1 MPNSYWLAHEPG
13 LPPSQRV
20 EVSMRVPTKVAASM
34 ASAWARPAARL
45 LLLAL
50 AGALSLSAQFSS
62 ILEGT
67 IADPTG
73 AVIPGVAVD
82 IEDLG
87 TSTVRTVE
95 TSSAG
100 RYRAIAMAASTYRVT
115 VTADGFQ
122 TYVQERVTLEVAQ
135 TTTLNIQ
142 LELGQTTETVSVTSE
157 APLIETGE
165 AKVSGQIE
173 EREVADLP
181 LVGRNFMTLV
191 VLTPGVVGLPSGG
204 GQAYAQ
210 ATGDIFS
217 AEYGVNLSGNG
228 QRAESN
234 SFNVDG
240 ASVNASPRGGVV
252 NHNPNADSVQELR
265 VSVNNFSAEYG
276 RNSSVLVNVVTK
288 SGTNDIHGTV
298 GWYHTNNRLQA
309 RNLFQPEVPVFR
321 RNEANWSLGG
331 PIIKNRT
338 FAFGSMDILR
348 SGVGAGYQRN
358 VVSRQFADTV
368 RQRYPDNISS
378 FVMNEFPDNLV
389 PETKVVNATAGG
401 LMGSDCAGS
410 TPIETPIGQLPC
422 NFPVTERGS
431 FAQTLP
437 RDGIQWTMRV
447 DHNFNESKDRIYGSV
462 ARTVNQ
468 QVLFGNPSVYPAF
481 TQMQEQWT
489 AFANLNW
496 TRIISNNVINE
507 LSWAWQHAEGDAPIG
522 RGEIPRINVPGIE
535 GYGQGFSDAVFI
547 QNNQQW
553 RNVTTWNKGSHSFK
567 FGGNFNCD
575 SGCPGAGALFAPV
588 WERPNYGFNNIWDFA
603 LDDPFSHNN
612 IGFDPLTGDARGF
625 DFRPRFTN
633 MGLFVNDDWKVR
645 PNLTVSWG
653 LRWEAFFVPTD
664 LDDIFVGAQFR
675 GGSNFTE
682 RIADVGIVQGPPLA
696 STDNNN
702 FAPRIG
708 IAWDPTGR
716 GQMSIRAGSGVF
728 YDRPGGQ
735 FYRDC
740 CTSLP
745 VFAVANVSKQTVAQP
760 VYGLSQTLE
769 SPWNFPRPPELQ
781 VGLDERGGLLSGVP
795 SAIQIWEPHLK
806 NQFAVNWFLGI
817 QYALGNDWAVE
828 ANYVGSQG
836 SKLYQNY
843 EVNRF
848 SGDLLDGRLDRLN
861 PSFGSITYGQNNGK
875 SYYHGGNVSVKKRFA
890 QGLLF
895 QGAYTFGKAIDTG
908 SSFSGE
914 HIVDLSNMR
923 LNRGRSR
930 FDVRHKYAMSLIYD
944 IPSPIRNGA
953 GRAIL
958 GGWQLGTTTILQAGS
973 PFNVNCGLPFQP
985 VFDADGNMTGNTGCD
1000 FNADGFNNDYPD
1012 APSFG
1017 SSIPTTRQAYLDGV
1031 FAASDFPRP
1040 QSVRPGTLGR
1050 NVYSNPGY
1058 ANVDLNLLK
1067 QMPFPMLGEAGRI
1080 DFRAEFFNLFNRV
1093 NLGGVNGSIQSGNFG
1108 RVTSTFGAR
1117 NVQFGIKVI
1126 F

>member
-1 MPNSYWLAHEPG
+1 MITNTFTKQAGRFTWLIVVV
-13 LPPSQRV
+13 L
-20 EVSMRVPTKVAASM
+20 AST
-34 ASAWARPAARL
+34 
-45 LLLAL
+45 
-50 AGALSLSAQFSS
+50 LSLQAQFSS
-62 ILEGT
+62 VLEGT
-67 IADPTG
+67 IIDQTD
-73 AVIPGVAVD
+73 AVIPDAQVEVED
-82 IEDLG
+82 IATG
-87 TSTVRTVE
+87 TGRTVV
-95 TSSAG
+95 SLSAG
-100 RYRAIAMAASTYRVT
+100 SYRISALGASTYRVT
-115 VTADGFQ
+115 VTAEGFQ

-142 LELGQTTETVSVTSE
+142 LEIGQATTTVSVTSE

-165 AKVSGQIE
+165 AKVSGQIQ

-191 VLTPGVVGLPSGG
+191 VLTAGVVGLPSGG

-265 VSVNNFSAEYG
+265 VSLNNFSAEYG

-288 SGTNDIHGTV
+288 SGTNDIHGTL
-298 GWYHTNNRLQA
+298 GWYHTNQKLQA

-331 PIIKNRT
+331 PILKNRT

-348 SGVGAGYQRN
+348 SGVGAGFSRN
-358 VVSRQFADTV
+358 VVSRQFADIV
-368 RQRYPDNISS
+368 RQRFPDNIGS
-378 FVMNEFPDNLV
+378 FVMNEFPDILV
-389 PETKVVNATAGG
+389 GKTVNSTAGS
-401 LMGSDCAGS
+401 LLGSGCSGADPIS
-410 TPIETPIGQLPC
+410 TPVGELPC

-437 RDGIQWTMRV
+437 RDGIQWTTRV
-447 DHNFNESKDRIYGSV
+447 DHNFNEGNDRIYGSV
-462 ARTVNQ
+462 ARTTNQ
-468 QVLFGNPSVYPAF
+468 QVLFGSPSVYPAF
-481 TQMQEQWT
+481 TVDQAQWT
-489 AFANLNW
+489 AFANINW
-496 TRIISNNVINE
+496 THIASATLINE
-507 LSWAWQHAEGDAPIG
+507 LSWSWQHAEGDAPIG

-567 FGGNFNCD
+567 FGGNYNCD

-588 WERPNYGFNNIWDFA
+588 WERPNYGFSSIWDFA
-603 LDDPFSHNN
+603 LDDPFSHGN
-612 IGFDPLTGDARGF
+612 IGFDPVTGEARGF

-633 MGLFVNDDWKVR
+633 MGIFFNDDWRVT

-675 GGSNFTE
+675 GGSNFLE
-682 RIADVGIVQGPPLA
+682 RISDVGIVQGPPLN
-696 STDNNN
+696 STDKNNI
-702 FAPRIG
+702 APRIG
-708 IAWDPTGR
+708 IAWDPTGN
-716 GQMSIRAGSGVF
+716 GKMSIRAGSGIF

-735 FYRDC
+735 FFRDC

-745 VFAVANVSKQTVAQP
+745 IFAVANVSKQTAAQP
-760 VYGLSQTLE
+760 VYGLSTTLE
-769 SPWNFPRPPELQ
+769 SPWNFPRPPDLR
-781 VGLDERGGLLSGVP
+781 VGLDERGGLIGVP
-795 SAIQIWEPHLK
+795 AAIQIWEPDLR
-806 NQFAVNWFLGI
+806 NQYAINWFFGI
-817 QYALGNDWAVE
+817 QYALGSDWAIE

-836 SKLYQNY
+836 TKLYQNY
-843 EVNRF
+843 QVNRF
-848 SGDLLDGRLDRLN
+848 AGDLLDGRLDRLN
-861 PSFGSITYGQNNGK
+861 PSFGGIDYGQNNGK
-875 SYYHGGNVSVKKRFA
+875 SYYHGTNVSLKKRFSN
-890 QGLLF
+890 GLLF
-895 QGAYTFGKAIDTG
+895 QGAYTLGKAIDTG
-908 SSFSGE
+908 SSFSSSV
-914 HIVDLSNMR
+914 VDQFDMR

-930 FDVRHKYAMSLIYD
+930 FDIRQKWAMSMIYD
-944 IPSPIRNGA
+944 IPSLVDSGV
-953 GRAIL
+953 GKAIL
-958 GGWQLGTTTILQAGS
+958 GGWQVGGTTILQSGG
-973 PFNVNCGLPFQP
+973 PFSVTCSLPFQP
-985 VFDADGNMTGNTGCD
+985 VFDDNGAMVGNNGCD
-1000 FNADGFNNDYPD
+1000 FNADGVTNDFLDTPAFGNSVD
-1012 APSFG
+1012 NPS
-1017 SSIPTTRQAYLDGV
+1017 RQRYLNGL
-1031 FAASDFPRP
+1031 FTQADFPRP
-1040 QSVRPGTLGR
+1040 QTVRPGTLGR
-1050 NVYSNPGY
+1050 NTFTNPGF

-1067 QMPFPMLGEAGRI
+1067 QIPAPFLGEAGRI

-1093 NLGGVNGSIQSGNFG
+1093 NLNTVAGNWASGSFG

-1117 NVQFGIKVI
+1117 NIQFGLKIV

>member
-1 MPNSYWLAHEPG
+1 MTEKG
-13 LPPSQRV
+13 LPRASGPDGSFSTGRAFRLAV
-20 EVSMRVPTKVAASM
+20 FLVAA
-34 ASAWARPAARL
+34 ATGL
-45 LLLAL
+45 Q
-50 AGALSLSAQFSS
+50 AQFSS

-67 IADPTG
+67 ISDPAG
-73 AVIPGVAVD
+73 AVIPGVQVE
-82 IEDLG
+82 IEDVDTG
-87 TSTVRTVE
+87 TVRTVE
-95 TSSAG
+95 TSGAG
-100 RYRAIAMAASTYRVT
+100 RYRAIALAASTYRVT
-115 VTADGFQ
+115 VGTEGFQ

-142 LELGQTTETVSVTSE
+142 LELGATTETVSVTSE

-165 AKVSGQIE
+165 AKVSGQIAE
-173 EREVADLP
+173 TEVADLP

-288 SGTNDIHGTV
+288 SGTNEVHGTL
-298 GWYHTNNRLQA
+298 GWFHTNNALQKPN
-309 RNLFQPEVPVFR
+309 RFQAAGVPVFR
-321 RNEANWSLGG
+321 RNEANWSLGA

-338 FAFGSMDILR
+338 FAFASMDILR
-348 SGVGAGYQRN
+348 SGVGAGFSRT
-358 VVSRQFADTV
+358 VVSRDFANLV
-368 RQRYPDNISS
+368 RERYPNNIGAM
-378 FVMNEFPDNLV
+378 VMNEFPDILV
-389 PETKVVNATAGG
+389 EKSVAQTAGS
-401 LMGSDCAGS
+401 LLGSDCSGSEGIS
-410 TPIETPIGQLPC
+410 TPVGALPC
-422 NFPVTERGS
+422 DFPVTERGS

-437 RDGIQWTMRV
+437 RDGMQWTLRI

-462 ARTVNQ
+462 ARTTNQ

-481 TQMQEQWT
+481 TNMQEQWT

-496 TRIISNNVINE
+496 TRIISTNVINE
-507 LSWAWQHAEGDAPIG
+507 ASWSWQHAEGDAPIG

-575 SGCPGAGALFAPV
+575 SGCPGAGALFAAV
-588 WERPNYGFNNIWDFA
+588 WERPNYGFNSLWDFA
-603 LDDPFSHNN
+603 LDDPFSHGN
-612 IGFDPLTGDARGF
+612 IGFDPATGDARGF

-633 MGLFVNDDWKVR
+633 WGFFINDDWKVR

-653 LRWEAFFVPTD
+653 LRWEAFPIPTD
-664 LDDIFVGAQFR
+664 LDGIFVGANFR

-682 RIADVGIVQGPPLA
+682 RIADVGVRQGPPLN
-696 STDNNN
+696 STDMNN
-702 FAPRIG
+702 FAPRLG

-716 GQMSIRAGSGVF
+716 GKMSIRAGSGMF

-745 VFAVANVSKQTVAQP
+745 IFAVANVNKQTDAKP
-760 VYGLSQTLE
+760 VYGLSSTNE
-769 SPWNFPRPPELQ
+769 SPWMFPRPPDLQ
-781 VGLDERGGLLSGVP
+781 VGLDERGGLIGVP
-795 SAIQIWEPHLK
+795 AAIQIWEPDLK
-806 NQFAVNWFLGI
+806 NQYAINWFFGL
-817 QYALGNDWAVE
+817 QYALGRDWAVE

-836 SKLYQNY
+836 TKLYQNY

-861 PSFGSITYGQNNGK
+861 PSFGSIQYGQNNGK
-875 SYYHGGNVSVKKRFA
+875 SYYQGINASLKKRFA

-895 QGAYTFGKAIDTG
+895 QGAYTFGKAVDTA

-914 HIVDLSNMR
+914 HLVELTDMR

-930 FDVRHKYAMSLIYD
+930 FDVRHKYAMSLIFE
-944 IPSPIRNGA
+944 IPSPIRTGL
-953 GRAIL
+953 GKAIL
-958 GGWQLGTTTILQAGS
+958 GDWQVGITTILQSGS
-973 PFNVNCGLPFQP
+973 PFNVSCGLPFQP
-985 VFDADGNMTGNTGCD
+985 VFDDGGNLIGNTGCD
-1000 FNADGFNNDYPD
+1000 FNADGFNNDRPD
-1012 APSFG
+1012 QPAFG
-1017 SSIPTTRQAYLDGV
+1017 DTVKGATKDDYINGL
-1031 FAASDFPRP
+1031 FEASDFPKP
-1040 QSVRPGTLGR
+1040 QTVRPGSLGR
-1050 NVYSNPGY
+1050 NTFNNPGY
-1058 ANVDLNLLK
+1058 NNTDLNLLR
-1067 QMPFPMLGEAGRI
+1067 QIPVPLLGEGGRI
-1080 DFRAEFFNLFNRV
+1080 DLRAEFFNVFNV
-1093 NLGGVNGSIQSGNFG
+1093 ENLGSVSGSLQSGNFG
-1108 RVTSTFGAR
+1108 RVTNTFSAR
-1117 NVQFGIKVI
+1117 SIQFGVKVV

>member
-1 MPNSYWLAHEPG
+1 MNINKFTKQAGRLTWLIVVV
-13 LPPSQRV
+13 L
-20 EVSMRVPTKVAASM
+20 AST
-34 ASAWARPAARL
+34 
-45 LLLAL
+45 
-50 AGALSLSAQFSS
+50 LSLQAQFSS
-62 ILEGT
+62 VLEGT
-67 IADPTG
+67 IIDQTD
-73 AVIPGVAVD
+73 AVIPDAQVEVED
-82 IEDLG
+82 IATG
-87 TSTVRTVE
+87 TGRTVAS
-95 TSSAG
+95 SSAG
-100 RYRAIAMAASTYRVT
+100 SYRISALGASTYRVT
-115 VTADGFQ
+115 VTAEGFQ

-142 LELGQTTETVSVTSE
+142 LEIGQATTTVSVTSE

-165 AKVSGQIE
+165 AKVSGQIQ

-191 VLTPGVVGLPSGG
+191 VLTAGVVGLPSGG

-265 VSVNNFSAEYG
+265 VSLNNFSAEYG

-288 SGTNDIHGTV
+288 SGTNDIHGTL
-298 GWYHTNNRLQA
+298 GWYHTNQKLQA
-309 RNLFQPEVPVFR
+309 RNLFQPEVPIFR

-331 PIIKNRT
+331 PILKNRT

-348 SGVGAGYQRN
+348 SGVGAGFSRN
-358 VVSRQFADTV
+358 VVSRQFADIV
-368 RQRYPDNISS
+368 RQRFPDNIGS
-378 FVMNEFPDNLV
+378 FVMNEFPDILV
-389 PETKVVNATAGG
+389 GKTVNSTAGS
-401 LMGSDCAGS
+401 LLGSGCSGADPIS
-410 TPIETPIGQLPC
+410 TPVGELPC

-437 RDGIQWTMRV
+437 RDGIQWTTRV
-447 DHNFNESKDRIYGSV
+447 DHNFNEGNDRIYGSV
-462 ARTVNQ
+462 ARTTNQ
-468 QVLFGNPSVYPAF
+468 QVLFGAPSVYPAF
-481 TQMQEQWT
+481 TVDQAQWT
-489 AFANLNW
+489 AFANVNW
-496 TRIISNNVINE
+496 THIASATLINE
-507 LSWAWQHAEGDAPIG
+507 LSWSWQHAEGDAPIG

-567 FGGNFNCD
+567 FGGNYNCD

-588 WERPNYGFNNIWDFA
+588 WERPNYGFNSIWDFA

-612 IGFDPLTGDARGF
+612 IGFDPVTGESRGF

-633 MGLFVNDDWKVR
+633 MGIFFNDDWRVT

-675 GGSNFTE
+675 GGSNFLE
-682 RIADVGIVQGPPLA
+682 RISDVGIVQGPPLN
-696 STDNNN
+696 STDKNNI
-702 FAPRIG
+702 APRIG
-708 IAWDPTGR
+708 IAWDPTGN
-716 GQMSIRAGSGVF
+716 GKMSIRAGSGIF

-735 FYRDC
+735 FFRDC

-745 VFAVANVSKQTVAQP
+745 IFAVANVSKQTAAQP
-760 VYGLSQTLE
+760 VYGLSTTLE
-769 SPWNFPRPPELQ
+769 SPWNFPRPPDLQ
-781 VGLDERGGLLSGVP
+781 IGLDERGGLIGVP
-795 SAIQIWEPHLK
+795 AAIQIWEPDLR
-806 NQFAVNWFLGI
+806 NQYAINWFFGI
-817 QYALGNDWAVE
+817 QYALGSDWAIE

-836 SKLYQNY
+836 TKLYQNY

-861 PSFGSITYGQNNGK
+861 PSFGGIGYGQNNGK
-875 SYYHGGNVSVKKRFA
+875 SYYHGANVSLKKRFSH
-890 QGLLF
+890 GLLF
-895 QGAYTFGKAIDTG
+895 QGAYTFGKAIDTA
-908 SSFSGE
+908 SSFSSSV
-914 HIVDLSNMR
+914 VDQFDMR

-930 FDVRHKYAMSLIYD
+930 FDVRQKWAMSMIYD
-944 IPSPIRNGA
+944 IPSLVDSGA
-953 GRAIL
+953 GKAIL
-958 GGWQLGTTTILQAGS
+958 GGWQIGGTTILQSGG
-973 PFNVNCGLPFQP
+973 PFSVTCSLPFQP
-985 VFDADGNMTGNTGCD
+985 VFDNDGAMVGNNGCD
-1000 FNADGFNNDYPD
+1000 FNADGLNNDFLDTPAFGNSVD
-1012 APSFG
+1012 NPS
-1017 SSIPTTRQAYLDGV
+1017 RQRYLDGL
-1031 FAASDFPRP
+1031 FTQADFPRP
-1040 QSVRPGTLGR
+1040 QTVRNGTLGR
-1050 NVYSNPGY
+1050 NTFTNPGF
-1058 ANVDLNLLK
+1058 ANVDFNLLK
-1067 QMPFPMLGEAGRI
+1067 QIPAPFLGEAGRI

-1093 NLGGVNGSIQSGNFG
+1093 NLNNVAGNWASGSFG

-1117 NVQFGIKVI
+1117 NIQFGLKIV